1 MFDNEPLWFLH
12 PLEGE
17 EMPTEHRLVRD
28 AMASYSGELL
38 LAMTFD
44 ASITAVFRIGR
55 GPLAFDIEAVT
66 EAAREQ
72 ALSYHP
78 VELIHPDDVVA
89 VLGRLAELREQQG
102 FEEAMVVRAIH
113 AQSHWQPILIDA
125 IDIRLDDR
133 IPGEILLR
141 VTPAAEDLTGGVAGI
156 QPGEFESLAQL
167 VPLGIMTADSNGQ
180 VVFTNDAADR
190 ILDRPIGGLHGTQW
204 QEAIHPDDRDDLL
217 CAVES
222 VMGGG
227 HREHATFR
235 IADPDTEQWV
245 TATLVALGNPQSP
258 AGWLATLEDVT
269 ERHRVQS
276 ALAHRATHD
285 PLTGLP
291 NRTLLEDRLLQ
302 AQARMGRF
310 GGSYSVLFC
319 DLDDFKEVNDRWG
332 HRIGDEVLV
341 EVSSRLQGCLRA
353 DDTVARHG
361 GDEFVVVCEAQSE
374 EEARQVAQRLET
386 AVASLPVAAGDVSI
400 EVGISVGLA
409 HCSSADESVA
419 DLLARADQNMYRV
432 KQRHH
437 HIA

>member
-1 MFDNEPLWFLH
+1 MFDNEPLWFLQALGDEAI
-12 PLEGE
+12 PA
-17 EMPTEHRLVRD
+17 EHRPVRD
-28 AMASYSGELL
+28 AMASYSGETL

-44 ASITAVFRIGR
+44 ASITAVFRLGR

-66 EAAREQ
+66 ETSREQ
-72 ALSYHP
+72 GLSYHP

-89 VLGRLAELREQQG
+89 VLGRLAELREEQG
-102 FEEAMVVRAIH
+102 FDETMVVRAIH
-113 AQSHWQPILIDA
+113 AESHWQPILIDA
-125 IDIRLDDR
+125 IDIRGDDR
-133 IPGEILLR
+133 IPGDILLR
-141 VTPAAEDLTGGVAGI
+141 VTPAGDDITGAFDGI
-156 QPGEFESLAQL
+156 EPGEFESLAQL
-167 VPLGIMTADSNGQ
+167 VPLGIMTADSNGL

-190 ILDRPIGGLHGTQW
+190 ILDRPMGGLHGTRW
-204 QEAIHPDDRDDLL
+204 REAVHPDDREDLL
-217 CAVES
+217 GAVES
-222 VMGGG
+222 VMSGG

-235 IADPDTEQWV
+235 VADADSEQWV
-245 TATLVALGNPQSP
+245 TATLVALGNPQHP
-258 AGWLATLEDVT
+258 GGWLATLEDVT

-341 EVSSRLQGCLRA
+341 EVSSRLQACLRA

-386 AVASLPVAAGDVSI
+386 AVAGLSVTVGDVSL

-437 HIA
+437 HVG